1 MLKRILTEV
10 AKPNVFQKIGVWIKV
25 NPVLFAVAVVTGLLV
40 IGFVTVTYRKQNKK
54 KKKRK

>member
-1 MLKRILTEV
+1 MLKFLTEV
-10 AKPNVFQKIGVWIKV
+10 AKPGFFEKLGAWIKL

-54 KKKRK
+54 KKRK